1 MCELSS
7 RPDPSPSDS
16 SASSLGPDPASQA
29 SHSGQSGD
37 AAGEPSR
44 SPSVRDSVPT
54 EMGPTDRR
62 VGCRITAV
70 VAATPD
76 GVIGDEQDMPWRLSS
91 DLKRFKQATMGGA
104 LIMGRKTFE
113 SIGRVLPGRQ
123 TIVLTRQDGWNFP
136 GTQTASGASEAI
148 AFAAQRRIFVVGG
161 GQIYQQWF
169 PLCTDL
175 WWTRVWAN
183 LSGDT
188 RIDLP
193 LEEFEL
199 VSQTSFP
206 VTAKDD
212 YPTDWLRMR
221 RRIPSPKLAGPNPAE

>member
-1 MCELSS
+1 M
-7 RPDPSPSDS
+7 
-16 SASSLGPDPASQA
+16 
-29 SHSGQSGD
+29 
-37 AAGEPSR
+37 
-44 SPSVRDSVPT
+44 PT
-54 EMGPTDRR
+54 ESGPADGGMGR
-62 VGCRITAV
+62 RITAV

-91 DLKRFKQATMGGA
+91 DLKRFKQTTMGGA

-123 TIVLTRQDGWNFP
+123 TIVLTRQDDWKFP
-136 GTQTASGASEAI
+136 GTQTASGKRDAI
-148 AFAAQRRIFVVGG
+148 ALAAQRRIFVVGG

-169 PLCTDL
+169 PWCTDL

-183 LSGDT
+183 ISGDT
-188 RIDLP
+188 RIELP
-193 LEEFEL
+193 LDEFEV
-199 VSQTSFP
+199 VSQASFP

-221 RRIPSPKLAGPNPAE
+221 RRIPSPKFSELNTAE